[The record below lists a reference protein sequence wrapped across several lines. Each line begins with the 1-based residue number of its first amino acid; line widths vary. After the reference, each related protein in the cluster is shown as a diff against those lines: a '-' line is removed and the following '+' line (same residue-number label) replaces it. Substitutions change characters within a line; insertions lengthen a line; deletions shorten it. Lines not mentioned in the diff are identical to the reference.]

1 MWICYSNIQQKF
13 QLGDIDIL
21 CSPEKKFILMISSI
35 TSYSNSIYVDLVQ
48 KIWLKFDISIEK

>member
-1 MWICYSNIQQKF
+1 
-13 QLGDIDIL
+13 
-21 CSPEKKFILMISSI
+21 MISSI